1 MSERQTKHIDVDVW
15 LLLILFGV
23 DKLPIT
29 WLQSVRI
36 VQELQS
42 KLKRL
47 QLLIVKWLSC
57 RFLFFFLA
65 PKTYSLPYISLQ
77 YHKGLF
83 LFRIIIL
90 PLSRCVWS
98 WYWLNVVRHVA
109 SCWYVFSHNHPLSV
123 GWPWKKRKAGSLP
136 SNNNSNQNV
145 YASLSDDDHHNIFLG
160 DYLLAKI
167 IVNIIITVTLCL
179 SLDDN

>member
-1 MSERQTKHIDVDVW
+1 M
-15 LLLILFGV
+15 
-23 DKLPIT
+23 
-29 WLQSVRI
+29 RI

-123 GWPWKKRKAGSLP
+123 GWPWKKRKAVSP
-136 SNNNSNQNV
+136 FYYNNSNQNV
-145 YASLSDDDHHNIFLG
+145 YASLSDDNYHHMFLRRLSSSQDHCKHHHT
-160 DYLLAKI
+160 A
-167 IVNIIITVTLCL
+167 TLCL
-179 SLDDN
+179 SVDVD